1 MDNKSLNN
9 KDIDAESL
17 DHPKNNEVTS
27 VEVVKNNE
35 VISEEPITD
44 KSAKEDKYDKE
55 DKYSS
60 AIGNIYQWASKL
72 KDEFKSEASD
82 MTHEVSEKAAS
93 MILSRLLEGID
104 TELEAFDK
112 QVEASKELVA
122 NAEAERKKI
131 ADKKNKYQYMIDQ
144 LES

>member
-9 KDIDAESL
+9 NDIDAGSL
-17 DHPKNNEVTS
+17 DHPKNNTVTS
-27 VEVVKNNE
+27 VEVVKNDE
-35 VISEEPITD
+35 AISEEHITD
-44 KSAKEDKYDKE
+44 KSDKE

-82 MTHEVSEKAAS
+82 MTHEVSEKAAA

-112 QVEASKELVA
+112 QVEASKELLA

-131 ADKKNKYQYMIDQ
+131 ADKKNKYQDMIDQ

>member
-9 KDIDAESL
+9 NDIDADSL
-17 DHPKNNEVTS
+17 EHPKNNTVTS
-27 VEVVKNNE
+27 VEVVKNDE
-35 VISEEPITD
+35 VISEEHITD
-44 KSAKEDKYDKE
+44 KSDKEDKFDKE

-82 MTHEVSEKAAS
+82 MTHEVSEKAAA

-131 ADKKNKYQYMIDQ
+131 ADKKNKYQDMIDQ

>member
-9 KDIDAESL
+9 NDIDADSL
-17 DHPKNNEVTS
+17 EHPKNNTVTS
-27 VEVVKNNE
+27 VEVVKNDE
-35 VISEEPITD
+35 VISEEHITD
-44 KSAKEDKYDKE
+44 KSDKE

-82 MTHEVSEKAAS
+82 MTHEVSEKAAA

-131 ADKKNKYQYMIDQ
+131 ADKKNKYQDMIDQ